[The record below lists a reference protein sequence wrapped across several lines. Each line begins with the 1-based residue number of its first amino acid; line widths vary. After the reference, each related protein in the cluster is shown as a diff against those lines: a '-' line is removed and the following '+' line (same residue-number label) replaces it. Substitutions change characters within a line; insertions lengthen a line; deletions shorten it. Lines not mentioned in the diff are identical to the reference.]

1 MAERLEITQELC
13 RKVQVMLAGTT
24 TAEVASLL
32 NIGESTVRRIRQ
44 ANFSLE
50 EYARIRNAR
59 KEYKM
64 QNAEPLA
71 EGKKYPG
78 KKKLTEVVED
88 KEPEQIA
95 MDMEE
100 RKPASYQ
107 EALDKYAQ
115 EFNLDERDKKW
126 MRFEAGQVEKICTLL
141 SRIDDRLAQLLRRL
155 DNGNTCNCKRPD
167 QGKAAAEEERSGH

>member
-24 TAEVASLL
+24 TAEVAHLL
-32 NIGESTVRRIRQ
+32 GIGESTVRRIRQ

-59 KEYKM
+59 KECKM

-71 EGKKYPG
+71 EA
-78 KKKLTEVVED
+78 VED

-100 RKPASYQ
+100 QKPKNYQ
-107 EALDKYAQ
+107 EALAQYA
-115 EFNLDERDKKW
+115 ESFGLDERDKKL

-141 SRIDDRLAQLLRRL
+141 SRIDDRLAQLQRRL
-155 DNGNTCNCKRPD
+155 DDGHTLNIKGPD